1 MESLNNIRA
10 TLDQTWFALSQENQY
25 NNTSRF
31 KFNSTLRVAYA
42 DIKSLSPGTSH
53 CTVKT
58 QNDLTRRDSPG
69 AATAVPF
76 PKDCFIVNREGKS
89 QVLWCLL
96 VTKVIIGRKFEA
108 SLTRESDG
116 VNSRS

>member
-1 MESLNNIRA
+1 MNNIRA
-10 TLDQTWFALSQENQY
+10 TLDQTWFALSEENQY

-31 KFNSTLRVAYA
+31 KFNSMLRVAYV
-42 DIKSLSPGTSH
+42 DIKSLSPGTGH

-69 AATAVPF
+69 TAAAVPF
-76 PKDCFIVNREGKS
+76 PKDDFIVNRESKP

-96 VTKVIIGRKFEA
+96 ITKVIMGQKFKA
-108 SLTRESDG
+108 SLTGENDG
-116 VNSRS
+116 VNSR